1 MEIVRDVK
9 TFVRKN
15 GEQMKKLFIYKTGIR
30 DQELVQEHL
39 QDFYVKMIQTGALE
53 SYKEDRGTFENYI
66 FTLMCWLMPQK
77 AKKNVSIKYKFVS
90 QVYSDPS
97 KFEDVWE
104 HAGCFDGPYRFDFCP
119 CTPRIVEEQEETT
132 FTQYLKEFKE
142 YIVSTEAV
150 HSSDQMITFLN
161 MKEDG
166 CRSSDIAIHM
176 GVSDTMVKF
185 IKQKVQRKFERW
197 KMLN

>member
-1 MEIVRDVK
+1 MEIVRDIK

-15 GEQMKKLFIYKTGIR
+15 GEQMKKLFIYKTGIK
-30 DQELVQEHL
+30 DQELVKEHL

-66 FTLMCWLMPQK
+66 FTLMCWLLPQK
-77 AKKNVSIKYKFVS
+77 AKKNIAIKYTFVS
-90 QVYSDPS
+90 QVSTDS
-97 KFEDVWE
+97 NTREDIWD
-104 HAGCFDGPYRFDFCP
+104 HAGDFSGPFRFDFCP
-119 CTPRIVEEQEETT
+119 CTPRIVEEQEERTYC
-132 FTQYLKEFKE
+132 QYLKEFKE
-142 YIVSTEAV
+142 YIVSTETV
-150 HSSDQMITFLN
+150 HSSDQMITFLT
-161 MKEDG
+161 MKEEG

-176 GVSDTMVKF
+176 GVSDNMVKF